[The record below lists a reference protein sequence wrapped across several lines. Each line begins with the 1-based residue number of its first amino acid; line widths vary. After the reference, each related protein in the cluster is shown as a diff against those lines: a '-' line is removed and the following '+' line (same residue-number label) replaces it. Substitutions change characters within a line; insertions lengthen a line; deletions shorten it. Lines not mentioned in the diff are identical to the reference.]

1 MKNIMKL
8 AIISSFVAFGMVA
21 ANAQN
26 TNASGV
32 IVLPVNFAL
41 SGFKQTGD
49 AATAVRISNK
59 DIFGALNST
68 SNGVT
73 IGRSARLVLLQDQDG
88 NILGFQIRERG
99 VTNSIGGDN
108 ISVSLASNSTV
119 RGRNAEYAILTFSF
133 NDGNGNDFSVSGFA
147 TIRRGKVTGRGVGTF
162 SDIRIGAAVQV
173 AGTGDV
179 GGNPAVLR
187 GTVSASGARAEASQ

>member
-1 MKNIMKL
+1 MKKIMKL
-8 AIISSFVAFGMVA
+8 AIISSFMALGMVA

-26 TNASGV
+26 AAAT

-49 AATAVRISNK
+49 TTSVPVRITNK
-59 DIFGALNST
+59 DIFNALNSN
-68 SNGVT
+68 SNGT
-73 IGRSARLVLLQDQDG
+73 TFGRSAKLVLLQDQDG
-88 NILGFQIRERG
+88 NIIGFQTRERG
-99 VTNSIGGDN
+99 ATNDISSDN
-108 ISVSLASNSTV
+108 ISVSSSGTTV
-119 RGRNAEYAILTFSF
+119 RNRSTEYTILTFNF
-133 NDGNGNDFSVSGFA
+133 NDGNGDDFSVSGFA
-147 TIRRGKVTGRGVGTF
+147 TIRRGRITGRGIGTL

-187 GTVSASGARAEASQ
+187 GTISASGARAEASQ